1 MAHQYTRLFNTND
14 LQQLYAALETAEY
27 GAYFTT
33 PTRDVRRFGIDAT
46 AIATTAAALSGP
58 VIFGAQAFDH
68 QLYPASQLMRGF
80 WFVPKV
86 VVTITGE
93 TITFVSDEVS
103 DFDAWLARFQ
113 PVSGQV
119 VDDMAITDETD
130 WVDRTANLIDT
141 LAIDQ
146 HLDKVVFG
154 RQQQHQLSD
163 HLYLA
168 QLIGALG
175 EQDNTYH
182 VVLKRQAELFIS
194 ATPER
199 LVKLSAGKLATAA
212 VAGTSR
218 RGRKKAEDE
227 ALGVALLASE
237 KNRVEHQYV
246 VDSLAE
252 RLQHVTSELHIP
264 NTPQLLKNKQVQHL
278 YTPITGQL
286 VDNMPLTAVVTSL
299 HPTPALGGVPR
310 EAALAYIAAH
320 EKQPRGL
327 FAGPVGY
334 FTADNSGEFVVGIRS
349 MYVNQLT
356 HQATLFAGAG
366 IVADSDA
373 QQEYDETGLKFEPM
387 RQLLKD
393 YNHVE

>member
-1 MAHQYTRLFNTND
+1 M
-14 LQQLYAALETAEY
+14 
-27 GAYFTT
+27 
-33 PTRDVRRFGIDAT
+33 
-46 AIATTAAALSGP
+46 
-58 VIFGAQAFDH
+58 
-68 QLYPASQLMRGF
+68 
-80 WFVPKV
+80 
-86 VVTITGE
+86 
-93 TITFVSDEVS
+93 
-103 DFDAWLARFQ
+103 
-113 PVSGQV
+113 
-119 VDDMAITDETD
+119 
-130 WVDRTANLIDT
+130 
-141 LAIDQ
+141 
-146 HLDKVVFG
+146 
-154 RQQQHQLSD
+154 
-163 HLYLA
+163 
-168 QLIGALG
+168 
-175 EQDNTYH
+175 
-182 VVLKRQAELFIS
+182 
-194 ATPER
+194 
-199 LVKLSAGKLATAA
+199 
-212 VAGTSR
+212 
-218 RGRKKAEDE
+218 
-227 ALGVALLASE
+227 
-237 KNRVEHQYV
+237 
-246 VDSLAE
+246 DSLAE

-264 NTPQLLKNKQVQHL
+264 TTPQLLKNKQVQHL

-320 EKQPRGL
+320 EKWPRGL